1 MDTRT
6 LHQLLTFPPRGFG
19 STFTIIFSAFV
30 AYATLLQWII
40 ANRKYYELE
49 GLRGVIGQSGIC
61 MKKIVAELFKRPI
74 TKEQSKDTGMAMVL
88 LLLLFSGAFKRET
101 LVTIAIVAL
110 VVDMTFPQLYRPVA
124 VLWLGLS
131 HLLGTVVSK
140 ILLTLVFFGVVTPI
154 GVARKLLGFDSL
166 KLRDFKSGE
175 NSVMVIRNHLFTGK
189 DIEKPY

>member
-1 MDTRT
+1 
-6 LHQLLTFPPRGFG
+6 
-19 STFTIIFSAFV
+19 
-30 AYATLLQWII
+30 
-40 ANRKYYELE
+40 
-49 GLRGVIGQSGIC
+49 
-61 MKKIVAELFKRPI
+61 MKKIVADLLKRPI

-101 LVTIAIVAL
+101 LVTIAIIAL
-110 VVDMTFPQLYRPVA
+110 VVDMTVPQLYRPVA

-154 GVARKLLGFDSL
+154 GLARKLLGIDSL
-166 KLRDFKSGE
+166 KLKDFKSCE
-175 NSVMVIRNHLFTGK
+175 NSVMVIRNHIFTGK

>member
-1 MDTRT
+1 
-6 LHQLLTFPPRGFG
+6 
-19 STFTIIFSAFV
+19 
-30 AYATLLQWII
+30 
-40 ANRKYYELE
+40 
-49 GLRGVIGQSGIC
+49 
-61 MKKIVAELFKRPI
+61 MKKIVAESFKRPI

-88 LLLLFSGAFKRET
+88 LLLLFSAAFKRET

-154 GVARKLLGFDSL
+154 GLARRLLGLDSL
-166 KLRDFKSGE
+166 KLKDFKSGD
-175 NSVMVIRNHLFTGK
+175 NSVMIVRNHIFTGK